1 MSAKHVAI
9 IMDGNRR
16 WAKQRRFE
24 ILRGHSQGTSTLK
37 AIARHAY
44 ESGVTNLTVFA
55 FSTENWARPKA
66 EVVGLIELMKRFLMQ
81 DLETL
86 QADNVKLSVIGELTR
101 FDQELQGLFDT
112 AQSVTANNTGLHLT
126 IAVNYGGQQD
136 VLSAVQKLQE
146 EGKSADTVEDV
157 KAAMQSSFLPP
168 VDLLIRTGGEMR
180 VSNFLLWD
188 IAYAELHFCEKYWPD
203 FTADDFDKA
212 LSDFDSRERRFG
224 GDPALDKLAS
234 EA

>member
-37 AIARHAY
+37 TIARHAY
-44 ESGVTNLTVFA
+44 ENGVSHLSVFA
-55 FSTENWARPKA
+55 FSTENWRRPKA
-66 EVVGLIELMKRFLMQ
+66 EVAGLIELMKRFLMQ

-86 QADNVKLSVIGELTR
+86 QSDNVKLSVIGDLTR
-101 FDQELQGLFDT
+101 FDAELQGLFET
-112 AQSVTANNTGLHLT
+112 AQSVTAQNTGLHLT

-136 VLSAVQKLQE
+136 FLSAVQKLQE
-146 EGKSADTVEDV
+146 DGKSVETIDDV
-157 KAAMQSSFLPP
+157 KAAMQASFLPP
-168 VDLLIRTGGEMR
+168 VDLLIRTGGEQR

-188 IAYAELHFCEKYWPD
+188 IAYAELHFSDKYWPE
-203 FTADDFDKA
+203 FTADDFDRA
-212 LSDFDSRERRFG
+212 LHDFDSRERRFG
-224 GDPALDKLAS
+224 GDGAVDKLAS
-234 EA
+234 KA